1 MDTMYLGTE
10 DVKRLLLRLLP
21 PSICAQL
28 VTMLYN
34 LVDRIYIG
42 RLPEGEW
49 SIAAIGIITPVVT
62 IITAVTALLG
72 NGGAPLCAI
81 RLGRGDVDGAEKVL
95 GSSFTMLLLSSVGI
109 MAVVLHFL
117 TPILILFGA
126 TDQTMADARAYLQT
140 YVMGTTFIQI
150 AVGINPYINT
160 QGFTRVGM
168 CSVLTG
174 CILNLVLDPV
184 FIFWL
189 KMGVRGA
196 ALATVISQFASAVF
210 ALGFL
215 FSSKSIL
222 HIRPRYLTPEPR
234 IVLDIMKMGFSP
246 FVMKLTGGLL
256 LMNFN
261 RQLLR
266 FGGDLAVSAMSV
278 LTSVWNFLELPSHG
292 ITDGAQPILGY
303 NLGAKKYARVRET
316 FRVELMVNTVYCLAF
331 YLLVLAMPEL
341 FVRMFNS
348 SPALMEMAV
357 PMMKIYLFGA
367 VVFGAFMTCQQTYLA
382 LGFPK
387 YSFLFACVR
396 KIVILIP
403 LIYLLPY
410 LLRQKVYAVVLAE
423 PIADIVSTILNCVFF
438 WKFYQKVL
446 PAEEFPSVEE
456 TI

>member
-1 MDTMYLGTE
+1 M
-10 DVKRLLLRLLP
+10 LLLRLLP

-34 LVDRIYIG
+34 IVDRIYIG
-42 RLPEGEW
+42 RLPGGEW
-49 SIAAIGIITPVVT
+49 SIAAIGIVTPVVT
-62 IITAVTALLG
+62 MVTAVTALLG

-81 RLGRGDVDGAEKVL
+81 RMGQGDIDGAEKVL
-95 GSSFTMLLLSSVGI
+95 SNSFTMLLLSSVGI
-109 MAVVLHFL
+109 MAVVVSFL
-117 TPILILFGA
+117 PSILTLFGA
-126 TDQTMADARAYLQT
+126 TDQTMADAQAYLQT
-140 YVMGTTFIQI
+140 YIMGTAFVQI

-160 QGFTRVGM
+160 QGFTRIGM
-168 CSVLTG
+168 CSVLIG
-174 CILNLVLDPV
+174 CTLNLFLDPV

-189 KMGVRGA
+189 NMGVQGA
-196 ALATVISQFASAVF
+196 ALATVLSQLASAVF
-210 ALGFL
+210 ALRFL

-222 HIRPRYLTPEPR
+222 HIRMRYLVPEPGVVR
-234 IVLDIMKMGFSP
+234 DIMKMGFSP
-246 FVMKLTGGLL
+246 FVMKLTGSLL

-303 NLGAKKYARVRET
+303 NLGARKYARVRET
-316 FRVELMVNTVYCLAF
+316 FRTELVVNTVYCLAF
-331 YLLVLAMPEL
+331 YLLVFIAPEM

-348 SPALMEMAV
+348 SPALVELTA

-387 YSFLFACVR
+387 YSFLFACIR
-396 KIVILIP
+396 KVVILIP

-410 LLRQKVYAVVLAE
+410 LLPQKVYAVILAE
-423 PIADIVSTILNCVFF
+423 PIADIASTVLNCLFF
-438 WKFYQKVL
+438 RKFYQKVL
-446 PAEEFPSVEE
+446 PVEE
-456 TI
+456 DSPAEQETI